1 MKYQDVMGNILNINS
16 PAVDSI
22 FDFKKALLFAHEFL
36 GDNEDVNG
44 WISAVIDFK
53 NIIDKNLSL
62 GMISPEKFLFY
73 CFKVVWTTDMVRITI
88 DEFGQIE
95 KEIL

>member
-22 FDFKKALLFAHEFL
+22 FDFKKALLFAHEFQ

-44 WISAVIDFK
+44 WISVVMDFKDVIDR
-53 NIIDKNLSL
+53 NLSL
-62 GMISPEKFLFY
+62 GSISPEKIY
-73 CFKVVWTTDMVRITI
+73 
-88 DEFGQIE
+88 
-95 KEIL
+95 